1 MIVRILAA
9 ATLLSAVAAIAAPVM
24 AQDAPATGEAFFNQ
38 KCKAC
43 HNDTPTARGPKLN
56 GVFNRKIAGA
66 AGYEYSD
73 GLKAKT
79 GKWTEANLDAYLTDP
94 KAFAPGG
101 KMPSKV
107 ADADQRK
114 MVIGYLKTFK

>member
-1 MIVRILAA
+1 MIVRLTAAAALIAAAALAA
-9 ATLLSAVAAIAAPVM
+9 PAM
-24 AQDAPATGEAFFNQ
+24 AQDAPTTGEGFFAL

-56 GVFNRKIAGA
+56 GVFNRKIASA

-73 GLKAKT
+73 GLKAKA

-107 ADADQRK
+107 ADADARK
-114 MVIGYLKTFK
+114 MVIGYLKTLK

>member
-1 MIVRILAA
+1 MIVRLTAAAALIAAVALAA
-9 ATLLSAVAAIAAPVM
+9 PAM
-24 AQDAPATGEAFFNQ
+24 AQDAPTTGEGFFAL

-56 GVFNRKIAGA
+56 GVFNRKIASG

-73 GLKAKT
+73 GLKAKA

-107 ADADQRK
+107 ADDAQRK
-114 MVIGYLKTFK
+114 MVIGYLKTLK

>member
-1 MIVRILAA
+1 MIVRLSAAAAVIAAAALAA
-9 ATLLSAVAAIAAPVM
+9 PAM
-24 AQDAPATGEAFFNQ
+24 AQDAPATGEAFFAQ
-38 KCKAC
+38 KCHAC

-56 GVFNRKIAGA
+56 GVFNRKIASV

-79 GKWTEANLDAYLTDP
+79 GKWTEANLDTYLTDP

>member
-1 MIVRILAA
+1 MIARLIAA
-9 ATLLSAVAAIAAPVM
+9 ATVLSAAAIALPALAQEAPT
-24 AQDAPATGEAFFNQ
+24 TGEAFFAQ
-38 KCKAC
+38 KCHAC

-56 GVFNRKIAGA
+56 GVYGRKIASEK
-66 AGYEYSD
+66 GYEYSD
-73 GLKAKT
+73 GLKAKSG

-107 ADADQRK
+107 ADPAQRK
-114 MVIGYLKTFK
+114 MVIDYLKTFK

>member
-1 MIVRILAA
+1 MIVRLTAAAAVIAAAALAA
-9 ATLLSAVAAIAAPVM
+9 PAM
-24 AQDAPATGEAFFNQ
+24 AQDAPTTGEGFFAQ
-38 KCKAC
+38 KCHAC

-56 GVFNRKIAGA
+56 GVFGRKIASA

-73 GLKAKT
+73 GLKAKS

-107 ADADQRK
+107 ADADMRK
-114 MVIGYLKTFK
+114 LVIGYLKTLK

>member
-1 MIVRILAA
+1 MIARLFAA
-9 ATLLSAVAAIAAPVM
+9 AALMTAAAIAVPAM
-24 AQDAPATGEAFFNQ
+24 AQDAPTTGDAVFAL

-56 GVFNRKIAGA
+56 GVFNRKIASG

-79 GKWTEANLDAYLTDP
+79 GKWTEANLDSYLTDP

-101 KMPSKV
+101 KMPTKV
-107 ADADQRK
+107 ADDGQRK
-114 MVIGYLKTFK
+114 LVIGYLKTLK

>member
-1 MIVRILAA
+1 MIVRLTAAAALIAAVALAA
-9 ATLLSAVAAIAAPVM
+9 PAM
-24 AQDAPATGEAFFNQ
+24 AQDAPTTGEGFFAL

-66 AGYEYSD
+66 TGYEYSD

-114 MVIGYLKTFK
+114 MVIGYLKTLK

>member
-1 MIVRILAA
+1 MIARLIAA
-9 ATLLSAVAAIAAPVM
+9 ATLLTAAAIAAPAM
-24 AQDAPATGEAFFNQ
+24 AQDAPTTGEAFFAQ
-38 KCKAC
+38 KCHAC
-43 HNDTPTARGPKLN
+43 HNDTPTARGPKLD
-56 GVFNRKIAGA
+56 GVYNRKIASG

-73 GLKAKT
+73 GLKAKA

-107 ADADQRK
+107 ADAGQRK
-114 MVIGYLKTFK
+114 MVIGYLKTLK

>member
-1 MIVRILAA
+1 MIARLSAA
-9 ATLLSAVAAIAAPVM
+9 AALLTAAAIAAPAF
-24 AQDAPATGEAFFNQ
+24 AQDAPTTGEAFFAL

-56 GVFNRKIAGA
+56 GVFGRKIASE

-73 GLKAKT
+73 GLKGKS
-79 GKWTEANLDAYLTDP
+79 GKWTEANLDTYLTDP

-107 ADADQRK
+107 ADPDQRK